1 MASSLVE
8 LNALLDSFIPLSK
21 KVSIAEIKVL
31 EKEAE
36 ALDKILARVWM
47 LMPCLYDCHIINR
60 RELVP
65 TGENSGFAVSN
76 RLTLFD
82 GGPHLFR
89 SFVVEQWGTD
99 SPAFEIN
106 DSKDIS
112 CKDAIQTYG
121 FDAICAGLA
130 EMLKCQCNVDVEYG
144 NLQTRIKK
152 IDSLIQVL
160 GEKFKAECRME
171 A

>member
-8 LNALLDSFIPLSK
+8 LNALLDSFVPLSK

-82 GGPHLFR
+82 GGPK
-89 SFVVEQWGTD
+89 
-99 SPAFEIN
+99 P
-106 DSKDIS
+106 
-112 CKDAIQTYG
+112 
-121 FDAICAGLA
+121 
-130 EMLKCQCNVDVEYG
+130 
-144 NLQTRIKK
+144 
-152 IDSLIQVL
+152 
-160 GEKFKAECRME
+160 
-171 A
+171 